1 MTTGLP
7 TGPLAPP
14 LDGRAA
20 APLDNPSSQGS
31 TYQSGNPVQ
40 TNGASSPLPFLGIG
54 LGLGYHTLL
63 VGGERASTW
72 GQRLM
77 GLRVVTSEGMA
88 PGTVQAFVQA
98 LLFYAT
104 VTVATPLILLVGL
117 FNAKGSLIQDF
128 LSALVVSKRG

>member
-1 MTTGLP
+1 KSFDGVLWRRSLAYLLDVTIICLLMLPIGLLLVLGGVV
-7 TGPLAPP
+7 TFGL
-14 LDGRAA
+14 LWM
-20 APLDNPSSQGS
+20 
-31 TYQSGNPVQ
+31 
-40 TNGASSPLPFLGIG
+40 PLPFLGIG
-54 LGLGYHTLL
+54 LGLVYHTLL

-77 GLRVVTSEGMA
+77 GLRVVTSEGLA

-104 VTVATPLILLVGL
+104 VTLATPLVLLIGL

-128 LSALVVSKRG
+128 LSALVVLKRG